1 MGVCSPE
8 ERRSAGL
15 TARRQNN
22 FVSNMAL
29 KEVQETILD
38 RGMSPVPLTPRNQ
51 RPLRICM
58 VAYTF
63 YETDSRVM
71 RYAEALA
78 ERGDDV
84 EVFALHRP
92 GTPRTEVLCGV
103 RVHRLQGRQFKE
115 KGRFSY
121 LWRIVL
127 FLMRA
132 LFQVSARD
140 LHQKYDLVHV
150 HSVPDFLV
158 LSALVPRLR
167 GTPVILDIRDILPE
181 FYASKFGVS
190 GKSLGFRSL
199 CLVERFCAGFAS
211 HVIVANHS
219 WQERLLSRSV
229 KSGECTVMLN
239 VPDRSIFVRNPRTGS
254 IRDRFLLIYHGT
266 LNWHQGLD
274 MAVRAFARIKDL
286 APKADFHIYGDGPS
300 KPELLA
306 LIEKLH
312 LENRVVVHDR
322 RPVREISTVLETAHL
337 GIVPK
342 RKDDFGNEAF
352 STKILEFMAMGVPVI
367 VSDTK
372 VDRYYFNNSLVR
384 FFRGEDEQDLAHSML
399 DLIRHPEKRQ
409 TLVERA
415 AGFVAN
421 NDWALGKEEYFRLV
435 DGLQQPSPASA
446 HGRPFPSRVRLSTSG
461 KSFGFS
467 RFSAFPRTPVP
478 ATQRPSMAS
487 RHERSNVP
495 LAGAQGAQTPTGN
508 IRAVQSFGQ
517 SGC

>member
-1 MGVCSPE
+1 MGVFCNQYVVQLDKLDTPSN
-8 ERRSAGL
+8 L
-15 TARRQNN
+15 IQNMPMKG
-22 FVSNMAL
+22 V
-29 KEVQETILD
+29 EETILEP
-38 RGMSPVPLTPRNQ
+38 GMSSVPLTPRNQ
-51 RPLRICM
+51 HSSRICM

-63 YETDSRVM
+63 YETDSRAM
-71 RYAEALA
+71 RYAEALVH
-78 ERGDDV
+78 RGDDV
-84 EVFALHRP
+84 EVFALRRP

-103 RVHRLQGRQFKE
+103 RVHRLQGRQFNE

-140 LHQKYDLVHV
+140 LRQKYDFVHI

-190 GKSLGFRSL
+190 GKSLGFRFL
-199 CLVERFCAGFAS
+199 CLVERVCARFAT
-211 HVIVANHS
+211 HVIVANHA

-239 VPDRSIFVRNPRTGS
+239 VPDRSIFVRSPRSGGP
-254 IRDRFLLIYHGT
+254 RDRFLLIYHGT

-274 MAVRAFARIKDL
+274 IAVRAFARIKDL

-300 KPELLA
+300 RPELLV
-306 LIEKLH
+306 LIEKHH
-312 LENRVVVHDR
+312 LENRVVVHER
-322 RPVREISTVLETAHL
+322 RPVREISAVLETADL

-372 VDRYYFNNSLVR
+372 IDRCYFDSSVVR
-384 FFRGEDEQDLAHSML
+384 FFRGEDEEDLAHCML
-399 DLIRHPEKRQ
+399 DLIQHPEKRQ
-409 TLVERA
+409 TLVEHA
-415 AGFVAN
+415 QEFVAN
-421 NDWALGKEEYFRLV
+421 NDWSLRKHEYFSLV
-435 DGLQQPSPASA
+435 DRLQQTFRRSFL
-446 HGRPFPSRVRLSTSG
+446 GRVRPSASHE
-461 KSFGFS
+461 SFGFS
-467 RFSAFPRTPVP
+467 RSSALPEAPVP
-478 ATQRPSMAS
+478 AAQGPCMALS
-487 RHERSNVP
+487 HDGSNVP
-495 LAGAQGAQTPTGN
+495 PVGAQGAQTPTGVVGT
-508 IRAVQSFGQ
+508 VQPFRQPG
-517 SGC
+517 GE